1 MTRNSGKLKT
11 AKEIQIMYSH
21 ILLPTDGSERS
32 ARAIEAG
39 VQLASAVGAKVTG
52 LFVIDPLYIQEVDE
66 VLESSAQESLSV
78 IAQQAK
84 ELGVACNC
92 ISVKG
97 AAPQDEIVRI
107 ATEKGCDLIVMGTHG
122 RSRVGKLLLGSA
134 AASVLAECEIPV
146 LLYR

>member
-1 MTRNSGKLKT
+1 
-11 AKEIQIMYSH
+11 MYSH

-32 ARAIEAG
+32 TRAIKAG

-52 LFVIDPLYIQEVDE
+52 LFVVDPSYIQDVDE
-66 VLESSAQESLSV
+66 ALESRAQESLSV
-78 IAQQAK
+78 IVQQAK
-84 ELGVACNC
+84 ASGVECNC

-97 AAPQDEIVRI
+97 TTPQDEIIRI

-134 AASVLAECEIPV
+134 AASVLADCEIPV